1 MAMVPAA
8 IKLIARANQDKV
20 VGLSRH
26 LTRAACRGSAIRR
39 AAILRNSAR
48 FIKICSY
55 AYLAAK
61 QDVIV
66 IHNLSGNVQ
75 PAIFLS
81 FN

>member
-1 MAMVPAA
+1 MVAAA
-8 IKLIARANQDKV
+8 IKLIARAHQVKV
-20 VGLSRH
+20 LGLSRL
-26 LTRAACRGSAIRR
+26 LTRAVFSGSVISR

-55 AYLAAK
+55 TYLVAK
-61 QDVIV
+61 QEVVV

>member
-1 MAMVPAA
+1 MVPAA
-8 IKLIARANQDKV
+8 IILIARANQVKML
-20 VGLSRH
+20 GLSLL
-26 LTRAACRGSAIRR
+26 LTRVAFSGSVIHR
-39 AAILRNSAR
+39 AAILRISAR
-48 FIKICSY
+48 FKVYSY